1 MSYNVYMS
9 QIEQQQSEVLT
20 VRIPGELKSRLEK
33 LSRSTARTKSWL
45 AIDAIRTYLE
55 EEEWQVQEIQKG
67 LEEVE
72 RNEVATPEEV
82 EAVFSRWR

>member
-55 EEEWQVQEIQKG
+55 KEEWQVQEIQKG

>member
-1 MSYNVYMS
+1 MSYNVYMN